1 MLVNAVAGEGV
12 GERWDG
18 VTWPAPR
25 QLASFETFPVMPET
39 HAVYAFTWWSLAA
52 FGIAAA
58 SRLLR
63 APKALPAAAAT
74 AAAAAAAATTAAAT
88 TASQSLPEPQEP
100 PSVVL
105 AGSTTHRCF

>member
-39 HAVYAFTWWSLAA
+39 HAVYATTWGSLSLFGLVAA
-52 FGIAAA
+52 THLLAKKAPTAAA
-58 SRLLR
+58 R
-63 APKALPAAAAT
+63 AAAAR
-74 AAAAAAAATTAAAT
+74 ASKAKATTT
-88 TASQSLPEPQEP
+88 PASEPTP
-100 PSVVL
+100 TP
-105 AGSTTHRCF
+105 APTK